1 MVQGLLACS
10 MLCRWGILPQTERDG
25 TDAELLPDVPGFDR
39 ILVKL
44 QAAGGGDMTAT
55 MLVRR
60 TGPRREWSR
69 DLADRL
75 PPPRLS
81 AFVLRCYYR
90 ALR

>member
-1 MVQGLLACS
+1 MVQSLLSCAL
-10 MLCRWGILPQTERDG
+10 LCRWGVLPQTERDG
-25 TDAELLPDVPGFDR
+25 AELLPDVPGFDR
-39 ILVKL
+39 ILFKL

-55 MLVRR
+55 VLVRR
-60 TGPRREWSR
+60 TVPRREWSR

-75 PPPRLS
+75 PPPRRS